1 MNNSKEKTENNIKK
15 IAIFASGSGT
25 NAENIALYFK
35 NRQTAIISLILTN
48 KSDAFVIKRAENL
61 NIPVKVFNKDD
72 FYNSTNVL
80 DILLENQIDLIVL
93 AGFLWLIPE
102 NIIKNFSDR
111 IVNIHP
117 ALLPEFG
124 GKGMYG
130 DFVHKKVIES
140 GKSESGIT
148 IHYVNEKYDEGNI
161 IFQARCTVTNS
172 DDAESLAQKIHK
184 LEYENYPKVIESI
197 IIG

>member
-1 MNNSKEKTENNIKK
+1 MNNFAKKTENNTKK

-25 NAENIALYFK
+25 NAENISLYFK
-35 NRQTAIISLILTN
+35 NRGTAIISLILTN
-48 KSDAFVIKRAENL
+48 KNDAFVVKRAEKL

-72 FYNSTNVL
+72 FYNTSKVL
-80 DILLENQIDLIVL
+80 DSLLENKIDLVVL

-102 NIIKNFSDR
+102 NIIRNFSNR

-140 GKSESGIT
+140 GKTESGIT
-148 IHYVNEKYDEGNI
+148 IHYVNEKYDDGNI
-161 IFQARCTVTNS
+161 IFQAKCEVTKA
-172 DDAESLAQKIHK
+172 DTPETLAHKIHK
-184 LEYENYPKVIESI
+184 LEYENYPKIIESI